1 MAHIRRGWWRKEK
14 RFLVETRTQ
23 STATSTQMSRRH
35 LCKHANTVGKDQK
48 LTFSKQR
55 WDVEIFLFIYFV
67 FNPQIIF
74 ADTPRSGAPAVTR
87 GFKGICARRFL
98 LRTRLPARATENK
111 SSRLLTSLLRRLTHY
126 ALSAGSHRAHLT
138 LFTLFEIISEE
149 PRYSSVWAFLR
160 VRHPHSRGVG
170 GYKTNVWK

>member
-1 MAHIRRGWWRKEK
+1 MAHVRRGCWRKEK

-23 STATSTQMSRRH
+23 STATSTQMSRRR
-35 LCKHANTVGKDQK
+35 LCKDANTVGKGQK

-55 WDVEIFLFIYFV
+55 WDFFLFLIYFL

-111 SSRLLTSLLRRLTHY
+111 SSELLTSLLRRLTHY

-138 LFTLFEIISEE
+138 LFKIISEE

-160 VRHPHSRGVG
+160 VRRPHSRGVGVG